1 MTDTPPML
9 FYLRILVVL
18 VLAWQSVMAGWTVLK
33 PIVAPHGRSWQQM
46 LTLTS
51 DDRLRAALG
60 KDAGTLFAMREAAEP
75 SAMWLVEKVSR
86 RIEDIKSVAEF
97 EQLSARNG
105 LYVQLTTLLYPDPY
119 FLPVINAITTAEDL
133 VGRGTSAMVCVMA
146 GDPVPSARPGWT
158 LVQHNEL
165 FDLWRFQK
173 A

>member
-1 MTDTPPML
+1 ML

-33 PIVAPHGRSWQQM
+33 PIVTPNGRSWQQM
-46 LTLTS
+46 LAFTS
-51 DDRLRAALG
+51 DDRLRLALG
-60 KDAGTLFAMREAAEP
+60 KDADTLFAMRAAADAG
-75 SAMWLVEKVSR
+75 AMWLVEKVTG

-105 LYVQLTTLLYPDPY
+105 LYVQLTTLLYPDPF
-119 FLPVINAITTAEDL
+119 FLPAINAITTAEDL
-133 VGRGTSAMVCVMA
+133 VGRGRNTMLCVMA
-146 GDPVPSARPGWT
+146 GDPVPGDRPGWS
-158 LVQHNEL
+158 LVQHHEL